1 MLNTGYSICGMT
13 ASWTHFNLKLKS
25 SAVMSEEQLMPID
38 KSIPLDRAA
47 LVGCSV
53 MTGIGAAINTAK
65 VEPGSSVVVIGCGG
79 VGLNVIREFAVH
91 TC

>member
-1 MLNTGYSICGMT
+1 MNE
-13 ASWTHFNLKLKS
+13 
-25 SAVMSEEQLMPID
+25 VQLMPID

-65 VEPGSSVVVIGCGG
+65 VEAGSSVVVIGCGG
-79 VGLNVIREFAVH
+79 VGLNIIRECRYKLFRKSLSRKLNCH
-91 TC
+91 IE